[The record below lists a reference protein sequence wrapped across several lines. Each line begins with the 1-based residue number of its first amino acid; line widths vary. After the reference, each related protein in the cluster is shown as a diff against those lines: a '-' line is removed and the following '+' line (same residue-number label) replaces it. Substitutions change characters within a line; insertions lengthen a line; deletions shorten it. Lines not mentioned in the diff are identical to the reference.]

1 MMCLLLVIAVI
12 VNEKNSYDGT
22 VLQVTI
28 MSHVKCCQRGK
39 RKDKEMLRCAC
50 WIIIL

>member
-1 MMCLLLVIAVI
+1 MRCLLLVIAMI

-28 MSHVKCCQRGK
+28 SEPCKMLPKRKKKCC
-39 RKDKEMLRCAC
+39 DALAELF
-50 WIIIL
+50 IIL

>member
-1 MMCLLLVIAVI
+1 MMRCLLLVIAVI

-28 MSHVKCCQRGK
+28 IKPCKMLPK
-39 RKDKEMLRCAC
+39 RKKKR
-50 WIIIL
+50 